1 MGVTSMTQPMTCD
14 ELLAPPDDFP
24 RDARAAFEQYG
35 DFVWRVLQRL
45 GVHDA
50 DREDITQ
57 EIFVVVHRQIGG
69 FDGRSRMTTWLYG
82 IAYRVVSTHRRRA
95 WVRRERPTA
104 ELPETAA
111 SGAGPEQAASDAE
124 ERRKLEEVLDLMD
137 LEKRAVFVMHELDEM
152 SCDEVAAALGVPVG
166 TVHSRLHHAR
176 DSFRAAL
183 KRWHARKTAPTRRA
197 WPFGR
202 ST

>member
-1 MGVTSMTQPMTCD
+1 MTQPMTCD
-14 ELLAPPDDFP
+14 ELLAPPDDPP

-57 EIFVVVHRQIGG
+57 EVFVVVHRQIGG

-95 WVRRERPTA
+95 WVRRELPTA
-104 ELPETAA
+104 DVPETAA
-111 SGAGPEQAASDAE
+111 AAAGPEQAVSDAE
-124 ERRKLEEVLDLMD
+124 ERQKLGEVLDLMD
-137 LEKRAVFVMHELDEM
+137 LEKRAVFVMHELDEL
-152 SCDEVAAALGVPVG
+152 SCDEIAAALAIPVG

-176 DSFRAAL
+176 DAFRAAL
-183 KRWHARKTAPTRRA
+183 KRWHAQKAAQSASPKRRP